1 MVFEAAVGID
11 KADFFPVLGLV
22 DGSKILET
30 QLTAL
35 VFRFPDGGGGS
46 IAKKAE
52 ADEDAGLV
60 VEVKGG

>member
-1 MVFEAAVGID
+1 VF
-11 KADFFPVLGLV
+11 GLV

-30 QLTAL
+30 QLAAL

-52 ADEDAGLV
+52 ADENDEMV
-60 VEVKGG
+60 VALGAFRFRDFSCGCARFGGQ